1 MQVIRKVGTA
11 MDENEALRQIGTI
24 TIGEDLYGLSRDELK
39 GRIGALEAEIK
50 RVSKELEKKQSERS
64 AADTLFGPKS

>member
-1 MQVIRKVGTA
+1 